1 MFTNK
6 KMRTFKFFWPVL
18 LAFHF
23 QAAGQSEEFSDS
35 TLIAAVIS
43 KYLHLDHYCDSAVLY
58 FPGIHPDVTKAMPD
72 KTSVLKFD
80 RSSSLEI
87 KGVCNPGSRK
97 QIDAGVSWHRDNEQ
111 SYHWVK
117 RGARPVETDTVI
129 LVRAI
134 AKLVGTM
141 GSIGNFMTCLLI
153 PDQVN
158 LFCSDKLAGYSSMER
173 FDNEYYR
180 GAECF
185 SFRVW
190 YRNEEG
196 PLKSMPHPTMGAHI
210 LYSYDISYL
219 VRKSDLMIVRYILSS
234 YSNRG
239 TSIQEAEIFPGKC
252 GE

>member
-1 MFTNK
+1 
-6 KMRTFKFFWPVL
+6 MRISILFLPVL
-18 LAFHF
+18 LALHF
-23 QAAGQSEEFSDS
+23 QAPGQSEEFSDS
-35 TLIAAVIS
+35 TLLAAVIS

-87 KGVCNPGSRK
+87 RGVRNPGSGK
-97 QIDAGVSWHRDNEQ
+97 QIDAGIYWDRNNDQ
-111 SYHWVK
+111 SHYWVK
-117 RGARPVETDTVI
+117 RGSQPIETDSVP

-153 PDQVN
+153 PDQVS
-158 LFCSDKLAGYSSMER
+158 LFCSDKLTGFSKMER

-180 GAECF
+180 GEECF
-185 SFRVW
+185 SFRIW
-190 YRNEEG
+190 YRDEG
-196 PLKSMPHPTMGAHI
+196 PLKTMPHPELGAHV

-219 VRKSDLMIVRYILSS
+219 IRKSDLMIVRYILST

-239 TSIQEAEIFPGKC
+239 SSIQEAEIFPC
-252 GE
+252 R